1 MYDKNQSRE
10 FGESVE
16 DDQAE
21 IWRYVNLPTLLQI
34 LQTRTLFFPS
44 VATLAATDPWEGRWY
59 PEELRVVRSGLKE
72 SMQKQLDGDAGTE
85 EDRNRVETTD
95 VTAIIQ
101 EAIGKVVYVSCWHE
115 NSDESAAMWSI
126 YGANHGIALNGVF
139 TSLR

>member
-1 MYDKNQSRE
+1 MYDESQSRE
-10 FGESVE
+10 FGGAIE
-16 DDQAE
+16 DDAVQ

-95 VTAIIQ
+95 RS
-101 EAIGKVVYVSCWHE
+101 EEH
-115 NSDESAAMWSI
+115 
-126 YGANHGIALNGVF
+126 
-139 TSLR
+139 TSELQSP